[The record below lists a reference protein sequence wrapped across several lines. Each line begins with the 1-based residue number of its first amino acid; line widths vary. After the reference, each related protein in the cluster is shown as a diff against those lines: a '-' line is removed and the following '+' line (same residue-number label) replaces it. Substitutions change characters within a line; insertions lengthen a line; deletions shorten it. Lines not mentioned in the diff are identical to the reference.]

1 VNERNPRAVA
11 CLIARDA
18 GADYSTPFHSG
29 MSRVIRH
36 TCWIFKL
43 FFTGEEIARPCAR
56 TSKLWHQLKLNTHAF
71 LVNNSWHSYYRS
83 SSLTVTIFSN
93 NLLKRS
99 TRIVLSLRVSCRYA
113 WRLKIR
119 KCRAADFR
127 FHAFDICK
135 FCYCKI
141 ATDHARESGRYDSK

>member
-1 VNERNPRAVA
+1 LSLLFWLYKGNNCLTEENINTRIDTFCNVSKENERNLRAVA

-56 TSKLWHQLKLNTHAF
+56 TSELWHQLKLNTHAF
-71 LVNNSWHSYYRS
+71 LV
-83 SSLTVTIFSN
+83 
-93 NLLKRS
+93 
-99 TRIVLSLRVSCRYA
+99 
-113 WRLKIR
+113 
-119 KCRAADFR
+119 
-127 FHAFDICK
+127 
-135 FCYCKI
+135 
-141 ATDHARESGRYDSK
+141 